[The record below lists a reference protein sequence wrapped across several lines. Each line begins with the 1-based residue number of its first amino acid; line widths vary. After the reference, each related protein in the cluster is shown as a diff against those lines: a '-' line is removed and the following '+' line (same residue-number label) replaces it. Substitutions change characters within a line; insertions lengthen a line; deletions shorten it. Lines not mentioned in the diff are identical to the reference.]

1 MSQYGYG
8 RRKELQVGEFLE
20 RRGFHWR
27 RTPGSRG
34 SIDLLAEN
42 GEIRCGI
49 QVKATR
55 KDLISY
61 TRLTI
66 DSERRLLREAGK
78 LGVEPLLAL
87 VSRNYVGFF
96 VVPSGKLLLKGKL
109 KSLHYEYDEK

>member
-27 RTPGSRG
+27 RAPGSRG

-49 QVKATR
+49 QIKATR

-61 TRLTI
+61 ARLTI
-66 DSERRLLREAGK
+66 DSERRLLMIGK
-78 LGVEPLLAL
+78 EEG
-87 VSRNYVGFF
+87 SRKQGRRVR
-96 VVPSGKLLLKGKL
+96 SQQ
-109 KSLHYEYDEK
+109 STRAS

>member
-1 MSQYGYG
+1 VSQYGYG

-20 RRGFHWR
+20 RRGFQWTR
-27 RTPGSRG
+27 APGSRG

-49 QVKATR
+49 QIKATR

-66 DSERRLLREAGK
+66 DSERKLLAEAGK
-78 LGVEPLLAL
+78 LGVKPLLAL
-87 VSRNYVGFF
+87 VSRNHVGFF

-109 KSLHYEYDEK
+109 RPLQYEYDEK